1 MKILVIAHNE
11 AKANEAEKAILGV
24 DDKLKVKKV
33 FLGAKSVPRH
43 FEAVVIYHT
52 SPAEINFI
60 KDEIQ
65 RYGEAPI
72 KVYLAKVGAP
82 VYGDAAAHKAKAF
95 SGDKIGEMLA
105 SLKQNR

>member
-11 AKANEAEKAILGV
+11 AKATTAEKLITAV
-24 DDKLKVKKV
+24 DPAFKVKKV
-33 FLGAKSVPRH
+33 YLGTKSVPRH

-52 SPAEINFI
+52 SAQEINFI

-72 KVYLAKVGAP
+72 KAYLAQSGP
-82 VYGDAAAHKAKAF
+82 VYAGAAAQKASAF
-95 SGDKIGEMLA
+95 VSDQIGEMLGK
-105 SLKQNR
+105 LKQQR